1 VGRGRRKTEN
11 VGMFR
16 VHAEQERQHNS
27 FLEEEVDEMRKT
39 VQISA
44 IDRDETNRTN
54 LARHRSSEIEWEEI
68 LAETV
73 EGRECAKFDIYHLSQ
88 GRHRPREKI
97 QSSHRRSVASEVPAH
112 TSDDFRSRAPK
123 ESMSLFSNVIMSPT
137 VAAINQCRKMSSVI
151 KEYQMCR

>member
-1 VGRGRRKTEN
+1 MGRGRRQTEN

-73 EGRECAKFDIYHLSQ
+73 EGRECAKFDIYIISLKDAIGLVKRYNRRTGGVSHLKFRLTPQTTSA
-88 GRHRPREKI
+88 RERQK
-97 QSSHRRSVASEVPAH
+97 
-112 TSDDFRSRAPK
+112 SR
-123 ESMSLFSNVIMSPT
+123 
-137 VAAINQCRKMSSVI
+137 
-151 KEYQMCR
+151 